1 MLLRNGKPLTDP
13 ISPTERIQVTKTGA
27 TASVSDHVVGE
38 EPLEIR
44 IDAGVGLQQLAITM
58 RTPGADIELGAGFL
72 WTEGLLRTREDL
84 IGITTCKDK
93 DLTPREQENVI
104 VARVVPD
111 APAVA
116 RTLERRF
123 TITSACGVCGSTHI
137 EDLRQRGCTNVTEP
151 GLSDDELAKLPDLM
165 RPKQKIFDKT
175 GGLHAAGLFDPS
187 GNLIV
192 VREDVGRHNA
202 VDKVIG
208 YALMNDLLPL
218 QGYALAIS
226 GRGGFEIIQ
235 KAIAAGISAVV
246 AVSAPTSLA
255 VETAR
260 EFGLTLLGFARNGEA
275 TKYSPA
281 PIADLK
287 N

>member
-1 MLLRNGKPLTDP
+1 MTSHEP
-13 ISPTERIQVTKTGA
+13 ISPTQRIQVSKTPSE
-27 TASVSDHVVGE
+27 TSVSDYVVGE

-44 IDAGVGLQQLAITM
+44 IDGGSGLQQLAITM

-72 WTEGLLRTREDL
+72 WSEGLLRNREDL

-93 DLTPREQENVI
+93 ELSPREQENVI
-104 VARVVPD
+104 VAQVVPD
-111 APAVA
+111 APAVT
-116 RTLERRF
+116 RTMERRF
-123 TITSACGVCGSTHI
+123 TISSACGVCGSTHI
-137 EDLRQRGCTNVTEP
+137 GDLRQRGCENVSAP
-151 GLSDDELAKLPDLM
+151 GLSDHDLANLPDLM

-175 GGLHAAGLFDPS
+175 GCLHAAGLFDKT
-187 GNLIV
+187 GKLIV

-208 YALMNDLLPL
+208 YALMHDLLPL
-218 QGYALAIS
+218 SGYSLAIS

-235 KAIAAGISAVV
+235 KAISAGISAVV

-260 EFGLTLLGFARNGEA
+260 EFGLTLLGFTRNGTA

-281 PIADLK
+281 P
-287 N
+287 

>member
-1 MLLRNGKPLTDP
+1 M
-13 ISPTERIQVTKTGA
+13 
-27 TASVSDHVVGE
+27 SDHVVGE

-44 IDAGVGLQQLAITM
+44 IDGGVGLQQLAITM

-93 DLTPREQENVI
+93 ELSPREQENVI
-104 VARVVPD
+104 VARVVAD
-111 APAVA
+111 APAVT

-123 TITSACGVCGSTHI
+123 TISSACGVCGSNHI
-137 EDLRQRGCTNVTEP
+137 DDLRSRGCANVSAP
-151 GLSDDELAKLPDLM
+151 GIAESELLFLPELM

-175 GGLHAAGLFDPS
+175 GGLHAAGLFDPQ
-187 GNLIV
+187 GKLIV

-218 QGYALAIS
+218 DGYSLAIS

-235 KAIAAGISAVV
+235 KAIAARISAVV

-260 EFGLTLLGFARNGEA
+260 EFGLTLYGFTRKGEA
-275 TKYSPA
+275 TRYSPA
-281 PIADLK
+281 PQ
-287 N
+287 

>member
-1 MLLRNGKPLTDP
+1 LTSEEP
-13 ISPTERIQVTKTGA
+13 ISATQRIQVSKTPSE
-27 TASVSDHVVGE
+27 TSVSDYVVGE

-44 IDAGVGLQQLAITM
+44 IDGGSGLQQLAITM

-72 WTEGLLRTREDL
+72 WSEGLLRNREDL

-93 DLTPREQENVI
+93 ELSPREQENVI
-104 VARVVPD
+104 VAQVVPD
-111 APAVA
+111 APAVT
-116 RTLERRF
+116 RTMERRF
-123 TITSACGVCGSTHI
+123 TISSACGVCGSTHI
-137 EDLRQRGCTNVTEP
+137 GDLRQRGCENVSAP
-151 GLSDDELAKLPDLM
+151 GLSDHDLARLPDLM

-175 GGLHAAGLFDPS
+175 GGLHAAGLFDQT
-187 GNLIV
+187 GKLIV

-208 YALMNDLLPL
+208 YALMHDLLPL
-218 QGYALAIS
+218 SGYSIAIS

-260 EFGLTLLGFARNGEA
+260 EFGLTLLGFTRNGTA

-281 PIADLK
+281 P
-287 N
+287 

>member
-1 MLLRNGKPLTDP
+1 
-13 ISPTERIQVTKTGA
+13 
-27 TASVSDHVVGE
+27 
-38 EPLEIR
+38 
-44 IDAGVGLQQLAITM
+44 M

-72 WTEGLLRTREDL
+72 WSEGLLRTREDL

-93 DLTPREQENVI
+93 ELSPREQENVI
-104 VARVVPD
+104 VAQVVPD
-111 APAVA
+111 APAVT
-116 RTLERRF
+116 RTMERRF
-123 TITSACGVCGSTHI
+123 TISSACGVCGSTHI
-137 EDLRQRGCTNVTEP
+137 GDLRQRGCENVSAP
-151 GLSDDELAKLPDLM
+151 GLSDHDLAKLPDLM

-175 GGLHAAGLFDPS
+175 GGLHAAGLFDKT
-187 GNLIV
+187 GKLIV

-208 YALMNDLLPL
+208 FALMHDLLPL
-218 QGYALAIS
+218 SGYSLAIS

-235 KAIAAGISAVV
+235 KAISAGISAVV

-260 EFGLTLLGFARNGEA
+260 EFGLTLLGFTRNGTA

-281 PIADLK
+281 P
-287 N
+287 

>member
-1 MLLRNGKPLTDP
+1 MSPKQCRNGKPLTSEEP
-13 ISPTERIQVTKTGA
+13 ISATQRIQVSKTDSD
-27 TASVSDHVVGE
+27 ASVSDHVVGE

-44 IDAGVGLQQLAITM
+44 IDGGSGLQQLAITM

-72 WTEGLLRTREDL
+72 WSEGLLRNREDL

-93 DLTPREQENVI
+93 ELSPREQENVI
-104 VARVVPD
+104 VARVVAD
-111 APAVA
+111 APAVT
-116 RTLERRF
+116 RTMERRF
-123 TITSACGVCGSTHI
+123 TISSACGVCGSTHI
-137 EDLRQRGCTNVTEP
+137 HDLRERGCKNVSAP
-151 GLSDDELAKLPDLM
+151 GLSDDELAKLPELM

-208 YALMNDLLPL
+208 YALMHDMLPL
-218 QGYALAIS
+218 AGYSLAIS

-235 KAIAAGISAVV
+235 KAIAAEISAVV

-260 EFGLTLLGFARNGEA
+260 EFGLTLLGFTRNGTA

-281 PIADLK
+281 P
-287 N
+287 

>member
-1 MLLRNGKPLTDP
+1 LTSHEP
-13 ISPTERIQVTKTGA
+13 ISPTQRIQVSRTPSET
-27 TASVSDHVVGE
+27 SVSDYIVGD

-44 IDAGVGLQQLAITM
+44 IDGGSGVQQLAITM

-72 WTEGLLRTREDL
+72 WSEGLLRNREDL

-93 DLTPREQENVI
+93 ELSPREQENVI
-104 VARVVPD
+104 VAQVAPD
-111 APAVA
+111 APAVT
-116 RTLERRF
+116 RTMERRF
-123 TITSACGVCGSTHI
+123 TISSACGVCGSTHI
-137 EDLRQRGCTNVTEP
+137 GDLRKRGCENVSAP
-151 GLSDDELAKLPDLM
+151 GLNDHDLAKLPDLM

-175 GGLHAAGLFDPS
+175 GGLHAAGLFDPF
-187 GNLIV
+187 GKLIV

-208 YALMNDLLPL
+208 YALMHDLLPL
-218 QGYALAIS
+218 SGYSLAIS

-260 EFGLTLLGFARNGEA
+260 EFGLTLLGFTRNGTA

-281 PIADLK
+281 P
-287 N
+287 

>member
-1 MLLRNGKPLTDP
+1 LTNNEP
-13 ISPTERIQVTKTGA
+13 ISPTQRIQVFKTGNE
-27 TASVSDHVVGE
+27 TSVDDYVVGE

-44 IDAGVGLQQLAITM
+44 IDGGVGLQQLAITM

-72 WTEGLLRTREDL
+72 WSEGLLRTREDL

-93 DLTPREQENVI
+93 ELSAREQENVI
-104 VARVVPD
+104 VARVVAD
-111 APAVA
+111 APAVT
-116 RTLERRF
+116 RTMERRF
-123 TITSACGVCGSTHI
+123 TISSACGVCGATHI
-137 EDLRQRGCTNVTEP
+137 GDLRERGCKNVSLP
-151 GLSDDELAKLPDLM
+151 GLSYDELVKLPDLM

-175 GGLHAAGLFDPS
+175 GGLHAAGLFDPT
-187 GNLIV
+187 GKLVV

-218 QGYALAIS
+218 DGYSLAIS

-235 KAIAAGISAVV
+235 KAISAGISAVV

-260 EFGLTLLGFARNGEA
+260 EFGLTLFGFTRNGTA
-275 TKYSPA
+275 TKYSP
-281 PIADLK
+281 DTQ
-287 N
+287 

>member
-1 MLLRNGKPLTDP
+1 MSPKQCRNGKPLTSEEP
-13 ISPTERIQVTKTGA
+13 ISATQRIQVSKTDSD
-27 TASVSDHVVGE
+27 ASVSDHVVGE

-44 IDAGVGLQQLAITM
+44 IDGGSGLQQLAITM

-72 WTEGLLRTREDL
+72 WSEGLLRNREDL

-93 DLTPREQENVI
+93 ELSPREQENVI
-104 VARVVPD
+104 VARVVAD
-111 APAVA
+111 APAVT
-116 RTLERRF
+116 RTMERRF
-123 TITSACGVCGSTHI
+123 TISSACGVCGSTHI
-137 EDLRQRGCTNVTEP
+137 HDLRERGCKNVSAP
-151 GLSDDELAKLPDLM
+151 GLSDDELAKLPELM

-208 YALMNDLLPL
+208 YALMHDMLPL
-218 QGYALAIS
+218 AGYSLAIS

-235 KAIAAGISAVV
+235 KAIAAQISAVV

-260 EFGLTLLGFARNGEA
+260 EFGLTLLGFTRNGTA

-281 PIADLK
+281 P
-287 N
+287 

>member
-104 VARVVPD
+104 GARVVPD

>member
-1 MLLRNGKPLTDP
+1 LTSHEP
-13 ISPTERIQVTKTGA
+13 ISPTQRIQVSKTPSE
-27 TASVSDHVVGE
+27 TSVSDYVVGE

-44 IDAGVGLQQLAITM
+44 IDGGSGIQQLAITM

-72 WTEGLLRTREDL
+72 WSEGLLRTREDL

-93 DLTPREQENVI
+93 ELSPREQENVI
-104 VARVVPD
+104 VAQVVPD
-111 APAVA
+111 APAVT
-116 RTLERRF
+116 RTMERRF
-123 TITSACGVCGSTHI
+123 TISSACGVCGSTHI
-137 EDLRQRGCTNVTEP
+137 GDLRQRGCENVSAP
-151 GLSDDELAKLPDLM
+151 GLSDHDLAKLPDLM

-175 GGLHAAGLFDPS
+175 GGLHAAGLFDQT
-187 GNLIV
+187 GKLIV

-208 YALMNDLLPL
+208 YALMHDLLPL
-218 QGYALAIS
+218 SGYSLAIS

-260 EFGLTLLGFARNGEA
+260 EFGLTLLGFTRNGTA

-281 PIADLK
+281 P
-287 N
+287 

>member
-1 MLLRNGKPLTDP
+1 MRLPNGKPLTDP
-13 ISPTERIQVTKTGA
+13 ISPTQRIQVTKTGA
-27 TASVSDHVVGE
+27 SASVSDHVAGE

-44 IDAGVGLQQLAITM
+44 IDGGVGLQQLAITM

-72 WTEGLLRTREDL
+72 WSEGLLRTREDL

-93 DLTPREQENVI
+93 ELTPREQENVI
-104 VARVVPD
+104 VARVLPD
-111 APAVA
+111 APAVT

-123 TITSACGVCGSTHI
+123 TISSACGVCGSTHI
-137 EDLRQRGCTNVTEP
+137 EDLRHRGCENVSKP
-151 GLSDDELAKLPDLM
+151 GLSDDELVKLPELM
-165 RPKQKIFDKT
+165 RPNQKIFDKT

-187 GNLIV
+187 GKLIV

-218 QGYALAIS
+218 DGYSLAIS

-235 KAIAAGISAVV
+235 KAITAGISAVV
-246 AVSAPTSLA
+246 AVSAPTSLE

-260 EFGLTLLGFARNGEA
+260 EFGLTLLGFTRNGQA

-281 PIADLK
+281 P
-287 N
+287 

>member
-281 PIADLK
+281 P
-287 N
+287 

>member
-1 MLLRNGKPLTDP
+1 LNSEEP
-13 ISPTERIQVTKTGA
+13 ISATQRVEVTKTGSDV
-27 TASVSDHVVGE
+27 SVSDHVAGE

-44 IDAGVGLQQLAITM
+44 IDGGAGLQQLAITM

-72 WTEGLLRTREDL
+72 WSEGLLRNREDL

-93 DLTPREQENVI
+93 ELSPREQENVI
-104 VARVVPD
+104 VARVVAD
-111 APAVA
+111 APAVT
-116 RTLERRF
+116 RTMERRF
-123 TITSACGVCGSTHI
+123 TISSACGVCGSTHVH
-137 EDLRQRGCTNVTEP
+137 DLRERGCKNVVAP
-151 GLSDDELAKLPDLM
+151 GLSDDELAKLPELM

-175 GGLHAAGLFDPS
+175 GGLHAAGLFDPT
-187 GNLIV
+187 GKLIV

-208 YALMNDLLPL
+208 YALMHDMLPL
-218 QGYALAIS
+218 TGYSLAIS

-235 KAIAAGISAVV
+235 KAIAAQISAVV

-260 EFGLTLLGFARNGEA
+260 EFGLTLLGFTRNGSA
-275 TKYSPA
+275 TKYSPYSQ
-281 PIADLK
+281 
-287 N
+287 

>member
-1 MLLRNGKPLTDP
+1 MTNNEP
-13 ISPTERIQVTKTGA
+13 ISPTQRIQVFKTGNE
-27 TASVSDHVVGE
+27 TSVDDYVVGE

-44 IDAGVGLQQLAITM
+44 IDGGAGLQQLAITM

-72 WTEGLLRTREDL
+72 WSEGLLRTREDL

-93 DLTPREQENVI
+93 ELSAREQENVI
-104 VARVVPD
+104 VARVVAD
-111 APAVA
+111 APAA
-116 RTLERRF
+116 KRTMERRF
-123 TITSACGVCGSTHI
+123 TISSACGVCGATHI
-137 EDLRQRGCTNVTEP
+137 GDLRERGCKNVILP
-151 GLSDDELAKLPDLM
+151 GLSDEELVKLPELM

-175 GGLHAAGLFDPS
+175 GGLHAAGLFDPA
-187 GNLIV
+187 GKLIV

-218 QGYALAIS
+218 AGYSLAIS

-260 EFGLTLLGFARNGEA
+260 EFGLTLLGFTRNGLA
-275 TKYSPA
+275 TKYSPY
-281 PIADLK
+281 
-287 N
+287 

>member
-1 MLLRNGKPLTDP
+1 LTSHEP
-13 ISPTERIQVTKTGA
+13 ISPTQRIQVSKTPSE
-27 TASVSDHVVGE
+27 TSFSDYVVGE

-44 IDAGVGLQQLAITM
+44 IDGGSGLQQLAITM

-72 WTEGLLRTREDL
+72 WSEGLLRNREDL

-93 DLTPREQENVI
+93 ELSPREQENVI
-104 VARVVPD
+104 VAQVVPD
-111 APAVA
+111 APAVT
-116 RTLERRF
+116 RTMERRF
-123 TITSACGVCGSTHI
+123 TISSACGVCGSTHI
-137 EDLRQRGCTNVTEP
+137 GDLRQRGCENVTAP
-151 GLSDDELAKLPDLM
+151 GLSDHDLAKLPDLM

-175 GGLHAAGLFDPS
+175 GGLHAAGLFDQT
-187 GNLIV
+187 GKLIV

-208 YALMNDLLPL
+208 YALMHDLLPL
-218 QGYALAIS
+218 SGYSLAIS

-260 EFGLTLLGFARNGEA
+260 EFGLTLLGFTRNGTA

-281 PIADLK
+281 P
-287 N
+287 

>member
-1 MLLRNGKPLTDP
+1 MTSHEP
-13 ISPTERIQVTKTGA
+13 ISPTQRIQVSKTPSE
-27 TASVSDHVVGE
+27 TSVSDYVVGE

-44 IDAGVGLQQLAITM
+44 IDGGSGLQQLAITM

-72 WTEGLLRTREDL
+72 WSEGLLRTREDL

-93 DLTPREQENVI
+93 ELSPREQENVI
-104 VARVVPD
+104 VAQVAPD
-111 APAVA
+111 APAVT
-116 RTLERRF
+116 RTMERRF
-123 TITSACGVCGSTHI
+123 TISSACGVCGSTHI
-137 EDLRQRGCTNVTEP
+137 GDLRQRGCKNVSAP
-151 GLSDDELAKLPDLM
+151 GLSDHDLAKLPDLM

-175 GGLHAAGLFDPS
+175 GGLHAAGLFDQT
-187 GNLIV
+187 GKLIV

-208 YALMNDLLPL
+208 YALMHDLLPL
-218 QGYALAIS
+218 SGYSLAIS

-260 EFGLTLLGFARNGEA
+260 EFGLTLLGFTRNGTA

-281 PIADLK
+281 P
-287 N
+287 

>member
-1 MLLRNGKPLTDP
+1 MQFRNGNQLSNQEP
-13 ISPTERIQVTKTGA
+13 ISASKRIKVIKTGSA
-27 TASVSDHVVGE
+27 TSKTDYVVGE

-44 IDAGVGLQQLAITM
+44 VDGGQGLQQLAITM

-72 WTEGLLRTREDL
+72 WTEGLLRTRDDL

-111 APAVA
+111 APAIT
-116 RTLERRF
+116 RTMERRF
-123 TITSACGVCGSTHI
+123 TISSACGVCGSTQI
-137 EDLRQRGCTNVTEP
+137 DDLRHRGCSNVSAP
-151 GLSDDELAKLPDLM
+151 GLSDEELVNLPDIM
-165 RPKQKIFDKT
+165 RDKQKIFDRT
-175 GGLHAAGLFDPS
+175 GGLHAAGLFDS
-187 GNLIV
+187 KGKLLV

-208 YALMNDLLPL
+208 WALMNDLLPL
-218 QGYALAIS
+218 DGYSLAIS

-235 KAIAAGISAVV
+235 KAVAARISAIV

-260 EFGLTLLGFARNGEA
+260 EFGLTLLGFTRNGEA
-275 TKYSPA
+275 TKYSPE
-281 PIADLK
+281 PD
-287 N
+287 

>member
-1 MLLRNGKPLTDP
+1 MTNNEP
-13 ISPTERIQVTKTGA
+13 ISPTQRIQVFKTGNEL
-27 TASVSDHVVGE
+27 SVDDYVVGE

-44 IDAGVGLQQLAITM
+44 IDGGVGLQQLAITM

-72 WTEGLLRTREDL
+72 WSEGLLRTREDL

-93 DLTPREQENVI
+93 ELSPREQENVI
-104 VARVVPD
+104 VARVVAD
-111 APAVA
+111 APAVT
-116 RTLERRF
+116 RTMERRF
-123 TITSACGVCGSTHI
+123 TISSACGVCGSTHI
-137 EDLRQRGCTNVTEP
+137 GDLRERGCKNVTAP
-151 GLSDDELAKLPDLM
+151 GLSYEELVKLPELM

-175 GGLHAAGLFDPS
+175 GGLHAAGLFDRT
-187 GNLIV
+187 GQLIV

-218 QGYALAIS
+218 DGYSLAIS

-260 EFGLTLLGFARNGEA
+260 EFGLTLLGFTRNETA

-281 PIADLK
+281 P
-287 N
+287 

>member
-58 RTPGADIELGAGFL
+58 RTPGAEIELGAGFL

-137 EDLRQRGCTNVTEP
+137 EDLRHRGCANVSEP

-281 PIADLK
+281 P
-287 N
+287 

>member
-1 MLLRNGKPLTDP
+1 M
-13 ISPTERIQVTKTGA
+13 
-27 TASVSDHVVGE
+27 SDHVVGE

-44 IDAGVGLQQLAITM
+44 IDGGVGLQQLAITM

-93 DLTPREQENVI
+93 ELSPREQENVI
-104 VARVVPD
+104 VARVVAD
-111 APAVA
+111 APAVT

-123 TITSACGVCGSTHI
+123 TISSACGVCGSTHI
-137 EDLRQRGCTNVTEP
+137 DDLRSRGCANVSAP
-151 GLSDDELAKLPDLM
+151 GISESELLFLPELM

-175 GGLHAAGLFDPS
+175 GGLHAAGLFDPQ
-187 GNLIV
+187 GKLIV

-218 QGYALAIS
+218 DGYSLAIS

-235 KAIAAGISAVV
+235 KAIAARISAVV

-260 EFGLTLLGFARNGEA
+260 EFGLTLYGFTRNGEA

-281 PIADLK
+281 PQ
-287 N
+287 